1 MSSVLADRQSLMR
14 TKDQHPE
21 GDELAQPW
29 QRTSVMEGGHLYK
42 PLGREVERT
51 ARARRTRR
59 TAADEPDKLLHGTAG
74 CLRRTM
80 EGPVS

>member
-1 MSSVLADRQSLMR
+1 MR

-42 PLGREVERT
+42 PLGQGSGKNRESKENPE
-51 ARARRTRR
+51 
-59 TAADEPDKLLHGTAG
+59 D
-74 CLRRTM
+74 
-80 EGPVS
+80 SS

>member
-1 MSSVLADRQSLMR
+1 MFHGEEGWAVSSVLADRPSLMR

-42 PLGREVERT
+42 PLGQGSGKNRESTENPE
-51 ARARRTRR
+51 
-59 TAADEPDKLLHGTAG
+59 D
-74 CLRRTM
+74 
-80 EGPVS
+80 SS